1 VGLPVV
7 PYAKLGL
14 GCALWSASDTGAAAA
29 TSGATLGWNA
39 AAGVSLD
46 LSFLDPD
53 SARTLDI
60 ETGINQFAIFF
71 EVSRAALDGFGSSSV
86 LRVGDTTWLG
96 GLMLEM

>member
-1 VGLPVV
+1 VPLV

-14 GCALWSASDTGAAAA
+14 GCALWSASDTSASGS
-29 TSGATLGWNA
+29 TSGTTLGWNA
-39 AAGVSLD
+39 AAGVSFD

-53 SARTLDI
+53 AARTMDI

-71 EVSRAALDGFGSSSV
+71 EVTRVALDGFGSSSV